1 MTRSEGPPHFTPV
14 GYQERII
21 READVPAPETISA
34 DQVLPAYHAR
44 LTIEAPEPHYGD
56 RLAEVQVTGSAML
69 VNRVITAAA
78 EAFRDEV
85 QR

>member
-34 DQVLPAYHAR
+34 DTFPQYRAEIKFTRLGDTLVSGTLYGPA
-44 LTIEAPEPHYGD
+44 D
-56 RLAEVQVTGSAML
+56 FLATAVTAL
-69 VNRVITAAA
+69 AD
-78 EAFRDEV
+78 AFRDEV